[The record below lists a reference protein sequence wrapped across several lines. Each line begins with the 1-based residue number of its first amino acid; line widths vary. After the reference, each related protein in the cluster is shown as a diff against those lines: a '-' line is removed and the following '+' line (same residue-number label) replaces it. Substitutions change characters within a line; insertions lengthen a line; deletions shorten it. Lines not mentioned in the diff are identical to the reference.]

1 MLGVGESPVIRS
13 SILPKPNH
21 STSNSINPDKSQ
33 LIRTFVM
40 DENQLFEDLSEQADL
55 KDREKNVDYL

>member
-1 MLGVGESPVIRS
+1 MSGVGESPVIRS

-33 LIRTFVM
+33 LIRTFVK
-40 DENQLFEDLSEQADL
+40 DEN
-55 KDREKNVDYL
+55 